1 MLNASTEF
9 TLASINI
16 VTDLMTSGFL
26 WLLLLGSFGGLLAG
40 LLGVGGG
47 MLFIPVITS
56 YLHQYDISSAEM
68 VKFTLANSIALVF
81 MSGVSGTFRQI
92 KMGTWQWKQSL
103 TIGIPGAI
111 SNYFMTQAIQDG
123 DWYQKQVF
131 QGVFLGFLGL
141 SILNMIF
148 GKSKSSSPTEGKG
161 KNNPDIDEQSTP
173 YQFSLIQDWPSMLV
187 GIFAG
192 TIVALSGLGG
202 GIIMVPLFLIILKKS
217 MHSATALSL
226 SIVPI
231 LSISALIK
239 YISIT
244 PTHQI
249 SSYQTGYLLW
259 IMLIPMLLGVIF
271 FSSLGQ
277 KMATKV
283 PVVWLRIIFALLSAF
298 ILVKTLLELYS

>member
-1 MLNASTEF
+1 MLIASTEY

-16 VTDLMTSGFL
+16 ATDLMTSGFL

-111 SNYFMTQAIQDG
+111 SNYFITQAIQDG
-123 DWYQKQVF
+123 DWYQKDIF

-148 GKSKSSSPTEGKG
+148 GKSKSSLPKNGKG
-161 KNNPDIDEQSTP
+161 NPQIKEQSTP

-244 PTHQI
+244 PTHQV

-277 KMATKV
+277 KIATKV
-283 PVVWLRIIFALLSAF
+283 PVVWLRVIFALLSAF

>member
-1 MLNASTEF
+1 MLIASTEY

-16 VTDLMTSGFL
+16 ATDLMTSGFL

-123 DWYQKQVF
+123 DWYQKDIF

-148 GKSKSSSPTEGKG
+148 GKSKSPLP
-161 KNNPDIDEQSTP
+161 KNVKVNPQIKEQSTP

-244 PTHQI
+244 PTHQV

-277 KMATKV
+277 KIATKV
-283 PVVWLRIIFALLSAF
+283 PVVWLRVIFALLSAF

>member
-16 VTDLMTSGFL
+16 ATDLMTSEFL

-56 YLHQYDISSAEM
+56 YLHQYDISSTEM

-123 DWYQKQVF
+123 NWYQKEVF

-148 GKSKSSSPTEGKG
+148 GKSKSSRQKDRNG
-161 KNNPDIDEQSTP
+161 NPQIEEQSTP
-173 YQFSLIQDWPSMLV
+173 YQFNLMQDWPSMLV

-239 YISIT
+239 YTSIT
-244 PTHQI
+244 ATHQV

-283 PVVWLRIIFALLSAF
+283 PVVWLRVIFALLSAF

>member
-56 YLHQYDISSAEM
+56 YLQQYNISSTEM

-123 DWYQKQVF
+123 DWYQKEVF

-148 GKSKSSSPTEGKG
+148 RKSKSSSPTEGKG

>member
-1 MLNASTEF
+1 MLIASTEY

-16 VTDLMTSGFL
+16 ATDLMTSGFL

-123 DWYQKQVF
+123 DWYQKDIF

-148 GKSKSSSPTEGKG
+148 GKSKSSLPKNGKG
-161 KNNPDIDEQSTP
+161 NPQIKEQSTP

-239 YISIT
+239 YTSIT
-244 PTHQI
+244 ATHQV

-277 KMATKV
+277 KLATKV
-283 PVVWLRIIFALLSAF
+283 PVVWLRVIFALLSAF